1 MTATVSQ
8 VLPTANNQRY
18 TVTLTL
24 DKAPPNLMT
33 GMTGEM
39 NIIAGK
45 RENALIIPSRAVLG
59 DRVFVVRDGVVKPRA
74 VKIGFRNIER
84 TEVLEG
90 LKEGE
95 QVVVADQDLLK
106 PGQRVRALT
115 INL

>member
-1 MTATVSQ
+1 VVQ
-8 VLPTANNQRY
+8 ILPTANNQRY

-24 DKAPPNLMT
+24 DHPPPNLMS

-39 NIIAGK
+39 NIIAGQ
-45 RENALIIPSRAVLG
+45 RENALIIPSRAVLA
-59 DRVFVVRDGVVKPRA
+59 DRVLVVKDGVVKPRT
-74 VKIGFRNIER
+74 VKIGFRNLER
-84 TEVLEG
+84 AEVLEG

-106 PGQRVRALT
+106 PGQRVRAIT